1 MILEINKS
9 FTIAI
14 YLVTGHVNTFGPL
27 RSAGFKKNVLKLY
40 FPKNTLGV
48 FDGSQS

>member
-27 RSAGFKKNVLKLY
+27 RSAGLKTNAKIL
-40 FPKNTLGV
+40 FSKEHTGCL
-48 FDGSQS
+48 